1 MIKKILICD
10 DDEGILDITGL
21 LLESY
26 GYQVTLEPNSSLL
39 IPRIQI
45 EKPDLLIIDIWMP
58 VLMGD
63 EIVRIL
69 KKDKETAQ
77 IPVIMFSASRESKRI
92 ASEVGADDYIA
103 KPFNIEDLNNKIR
116 ALE

>member
-1 MIKKILICD
+1 MIKKIMICD

-26 GYQVTLEPNSSLL
+26 GYHVLLEPNSMHLL
-39 IPRIQI
+39 ARISE
-45 EKPDLLIIDIWMP
+45 EKPDLLLIDIWMP
-58 VLMGD
+58 FLMGD

-69 KKDKETAQ
+69 KSNEETARL
-77 IPVIMFSASRESKRI
+77 PVIMFSASRESEQI
-92 ASEVGADDYIA
+92 ALEVGADDYIA
-103 KPFNIEDLNNKIR
+103 KPFSIEDLNRKIL

>member
-1 MIKKILICD
+1 MIKKIMICD

-26 GYQVTLEPNSSLL
+26 GYQVLLEPDSARL
-39 IPRIQI
+39 ISRIKS
-45 EKPDLLIIDIWMP
+45 EKPDLLLIDIWMP

-63 EIVRIL
+63 EIVRML
-69 KKDKETAQ
+69 KRNIETAN
-77 IPVIMFSASRESKRI
+77 IPVIMFSASRESKKI
-92 ASEVGADDYIA
+92 AFEVGADDYIA
-103 KPFNIEDLNNKIR
+103 KPFDIEDLTKKIK

>member
-1 MIKKILICD
+1 MIKKIMICD

-26 GYQVTLEPNSSLL
+26 GYQVLLESNSSRLL
-39 IPRIQI
+39 PRISS
-45 EKPDLLIIDIWMP
+45 EKPDLLLIDIWMP
-58 VLMGD
+58 LLMGD

-69 KKDKETAQ
+69 KNNKETAHLP
-77 IPVIMFSASRESKRI
+77 IIMFSAGRESERI

-103 KPFNIEDLNNKIR
+103 KPFNIEDLNNKIV
-116 ALE
+116 ALG